1 MWLRLTLVALSL
13 LLSLPCAAA
22 FARHT
27 APLTGAAATRWTRA
41 PLFASASFRRFEDFV
56 NNPNQPVLVDFYAQW
71 CGPCQLIQPVL
82 EDLAN
87 RFEGR
92 ARIAKVDTDKA
103 PALGARFQV
112 EAFPTLILFF
122 QGREVQRYEGFKSA
136 DALAKELHVALRRLG
151 R

>member
-1 MWLRLTLVALSL
+1 MVWLRLTLIALSL
-13 LLSLPCAAA
+13 CLSWSCVAA
-22 FARHT
+22 FSWRVSTVAN
-27 APLTGAAATRWTRA
+27 AVPKPWTRA
-41 PLFASASFRRFEDFV
+41 PLFASFKRFEDFV
-56 NNPNQPVLVDFYAQW
+56 NNPSQPVLVDFYAQW

-103 PALGARFQV
+103 PELGSRYRV

>member
-1 MWLRLTLVALSL
+1 MVWLRLTLVALTL
-13 LLSLPCAAA
+13 LLTLPCAAA
-22 FARHT
+22 FSRRT
-27 APLTGAAATRWTRA
+27 SPLAAAAPTLWTRP
-41 PLFASASFRRFEDFV
+41 PLFASFRRFEDFV
-56 NNPNQPVLVDFYAQW
+56 NNPSQPVLVDFYAQW

-103 PALGARFQV
+103 PELGARFKV